1 MDLYTYKDIVMTEAE
16 KQAQKDK
23 QKAFENRLKIHKKSS
38 EDLLDI
44 LKDQYDDLIAIE
56 GEDSKAAQASLM
68 MIEQQ
73 ELFVERLKY
82 LDE

>member
-1 MDLYTYKDIVMTEAE
+1 MTEEE

-23 QKAFENRLKIHKKSS
+23 IKSLEDKLKIHKKAS

-44 LKDQYDDLIAIE
+44 LKDQYDVIKDTE
-56 GEDSKAAQASLM
+56 GEYSEGAEASRI

-73 ELFVERLKY
+73 ELFVERLKH
-82 LDE
+82 LGE